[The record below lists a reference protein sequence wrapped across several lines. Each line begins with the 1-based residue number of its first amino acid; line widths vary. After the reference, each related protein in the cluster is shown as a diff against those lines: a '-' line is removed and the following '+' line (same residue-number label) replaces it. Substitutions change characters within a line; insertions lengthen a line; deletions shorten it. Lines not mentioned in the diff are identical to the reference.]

1 MVLHHLLKRKW
12 KIGDVI
18 RFGRYQQDTSAK
30 HTPIEWIVL
39 DINNGTA
46 LLISKYCLLTTPYC
60 DLQHLLWE
68 DSVAR
73 QLLNDSFFNDAF
85 NEKEKAR
92 IVMRDTVLD
101 KKVPVSKDRVFLLT
115 EDEVTTYMPTEESRR
130 ALPTKK
136 AIADGARIDM
146 EPKGCA
152 CWWLLPY
159 IDPFVDMNGNFSVYP
174 KAVFQFGG
182 IQYHSRNVYHSD
194 FTIRP
199 SVLVRLD
206 G

>member
-1 MVLHHLLKRKW
+1 MNLQSLFKKRW
-12 KIGDVI
+12 KIGDVVK
-18 RFGRYQQDTSAK
+18 FGKYQQDTSDK
-30 HTPIEWIVL
+30 RTPIEWIVL
-39 DINNGTA
+39 DIKNGAA
-46 LLISKYCLLTTPYC
+46 LLISKYCLLTTAYC
-60 DLQHLLWE
+60 DPQHLLWE

-73 QLLNDSFFNDAF
+73 QLLNNTFFNDAF
-85 NEKEKAR
+85 NEKEQKQ
-92 IVMRDTVLD
+92 IVMRDTILD
-101 KKVPVSKDRVFLLT
+101 QKVSVSKDRVFLLA
-115 EDEVTTYMPTEESRR
+115 EDEVTAYMPTEESRR

-136 AIADGARIDM
+136 AIEDGARIDM

-199 SVLVRLD
+199 AIIVD
-206 G
+206 MD

>member
-1 MVLHHLLKRKW
+1 MGLFKRKW
-12 KIGDVI
+12 KVGDVVK
-18 RFGRYQQDTSAK
+18 FGKYQQDTSAK
-30 HTPIEWIVL
+30 YTPIEWIVL
-39 DINNGTA
+39 DIKNGTA

-60 DLQHLLWE
+60 DLQNLLWE

-85 NEKEKAR
+85 NEKEKVR

-136 AIADGARIDM
+136 AIAAGARIDM
-146 EPKGCA
+146 EPKGYA

-199 SVLVRLD
+199 AILVRTD

>member
-1 MVLHHLLKRKW
+1 MDLKKIFKQKW

-18 RFGRYQQDTSAK
+18 KFGECQQDTSAK
-30 HTPIEWIVL
+30 LTPIEWIIL
-39 DINNGTA
+39 DIKDGMA
-46 LLISKYCLLTTPYC
+46 LLISKYCLLTTAYC
-60 DLQHLLWE
+60 DPPHLLWE

-73 QLLNDSFFNDAF
+73 RLLNDRFFNDAF
-85 NEKEKAR
+85 NEKEKKR

-101 KKVPVSKDRVFLLT
+101 QKVPASKDCIFLLT
-115 EDEVTTYMPTEESRR
+115 EDEVTSYMPTEESRR

-146 EPKGCA
+146 EPKGYA

-159 IDPFVDMNGNFSVYP
+159 VDSFVDMKGNFSVYP

-199 SVLVRLD
+199 SILVRLD

>member
-1 MVLHHLLKRKW
+1 MVWHNMFKRKW
-12 KIGDVI
+12 KTGDVVK
-18 RFGRYQQDTSAK
+18 FGKCQQDTSDK
-30 HTPIEWIVL
+30 RTSIEWIVL
-39 DINNGTA
+39 DIKNGAA
-46 LLISKYCLLTTPYC
+46 LLISKYCLLTTAYC
-60 DLQHLLWE
+60 DTQHLLWE
-68 DSVAR
+68 KSVAKKI
-73 QLLNDSFFNDAF
+73 LNESFFEESF
-85 NEKEKAR
+85 TEKEKSK
-92 IVMRDTVLD
+92 ILLRDTIID
-101 KKVPVSKDRVFLLT
+101 SKVPVSRDRVFLLT
-115 EDEVTTYMPTEESRR
+115 EDEVLEYMPTEESRR

-159 IDPFVDMNGNFSVYP
+159 IDSLVDMNGNYSVYP

-199 SVLVRLD
+199 SILVRLD